1 MDRLLRNNNVVK
13 IVALFLA
20 IALWFV
26 VNGGEPSSA
35 PQYNRSA
42 ETYRISEVS
51 LTPKYDRNR
60 IAIIKIPETVTVELK
75 GSPSSL
81 SQNVSPNDYE
91 VFVDLHEYKK
101 GTVMV
106 PVKFSGFPRG
116 VSIRV
121 IPERVEVVLEEKQ
134 TVEKEVSPQFI
145 GGVADGYSVGEAI
158 VMPKKVHVTLPE
170 SKIKEIGQVQASVN
184 VSAAR
189 KGIEQT
195 VPIQVLDKKGNV
207 MEAEVN
213 PAVVEIKVPVTSPYK
228 QIPIKVSYVNESPE
242 GFSIEDIKLLTDK
255 ITVYGPL
262 DVIDKLTIYPGPQID
277 LSKIK
282 EDRFMQLKVPLLPN
296 VIKTE
301 PDFIELEVK
310 MTSSTVRTLDEI
322 PVSINGLGEGLK
334 ASFLNPEN
342 GMLPLT
348 VQGSDKHVNELTKED
363 IQLYVDVSNL
373 PPGEHEVSVLV
384 NLPTFVSANEKSQ
397 TLRAVIYIE
406 KVE

>member
-35 PQYNRSA
+35 PQYNRA
-42 ETYRISEVS
+42 VETYRISEVS
-51 LTPKYDRNR
+51 LTPKYDHNR
-60 IAIIKIPETVTVELK
+60 LAIIKIPKTVTVELK
-75 GSPSSL
+75 GTPSSL
-81 SQNVSPNDYE
+81 SQNFSPKDYE
-91 VFVDLHEYKK
+91 VFVDLSKYQK
-101 GTVMV
+101 GTWMV
-106 PVKFSGFPRG
+106 PVNFTGFPRG

-158 VMPKKVHVTLPE
+158 LMPKKVHVTLPE
-170 SKIKEIGQVQASVN
+170 SKIKEIGQVQASINVN
-184 VSAAR
+184 SAR
-189 KGIEQT
+189 EGIEQT
-195 VPIQVLDKKGNV
+195 VPIRVLDKKGNPL
-207 MEAEVN
+207 EAEVN
-213 PAVVEIKVPVTSPYK
+213 PGVVEVKVPVTSPYK
-228 QIPIKVSYVNESPE
+228 QIPIKVSYMNESPA
-242 GFSIEDIKLLTDK
+242 GYSIEDIKLLTDK

-262 DVIDKLTIYPGPQID
+262 DIIDKLTIYPGPQID

-282 EDRFMQLKVPLLPN
+282 EDRYMQLKVPLLPSI
-296 VIKTE
+296 IKTE
-301 PDFIELEVK
+301 PDFIELEIK
-310 MTSSTVRTLDEI
+310 MTSSTVQTFEQV

-334 ASFLNPEN
+334 AAFVQPESS
-342 GMLPLT
+342 MLPLT
-348 VQGSDKHVNELTKED
+348 VQGSAKHVNELKRED

-373 PPGEHEVSVLV
+373 PPGEHEVPVLV
-384 NLPTFVSANEKSQ
+384 NLPTFISAKEETQS
-397 TLRAVIYIE
+397 LRAVIRIE